1 MDRWEIRPTQTPDD
15 PDRHTLLI
23 RGGPADV
30 AALVKKFGAL
40 LGRPTPFL
48 GEDFNLSLVVHR
60 LTPEIRERLE
70 TWLKEAVPATRPVE
84 EAVSSLSAAMTSPSA
99 AAEPASAPA
108 PVPVPIPAPPEPQ
121 IPPPIRLEMPPL
133 AAPSAPEA
141 APPVPAEVP
150 IPPMPEPAAT
160 APAPAPTTIP
170 PLPEVKPPTVEMK
183 PPVPEMPPLISLTPA
198 PAASDALPPNDPLA
212 SMPTLAPPPA
222 AAAPSEPAAT
232 PPPPEPAAPALPASA
247 PPPATP
253 PPEPPFL
260 MPLRAAWTMETLIV
274 GAYNRFAHAAATQ
287 VIASPGTMYNPLYL
301 YGVPGTGKSHLLHAI
316 ARSLSKGLDGVGLFS
331 TTGPRLSR
339 GVNAGLA
346 AKNLAEIEKKAA
358 DSKAFLIDDIHLM
371 AVSEQNKDALAKI
384 FKTFFDRQQ
393 QVVITSLYPPRALG
407 ALEEALKF
415 SFSKGWSV
423 DLKIPNPAAQKDLIS
438 FAADHAGSKLSIE
451 EVGMLHEKLSQWGY
465 QDLTLWLRRLVA
477 FKELREAA
485 GQPASVSD
493 MLPLIYEPVLAG
505 IGEPPKTGAPFQPPP
520 AQAGAAP
527 LAVIVPKDQLV
538 MSTFAAAQ
546 FHEVGAKF
554 GLRQSYRHAL
564 WESYDAQQPFGVPF
578 LIGDL
583 CHRAGVT
590 RALIVGPTPDSPL
603 GPRSAEFAHAVRRI
617 LENIGVEMGWIPFS
631 GLTTA
636 AHYLNAHLDFV
647 SAPRAP

>member
-1 MDRWEIRPTQTPDD
+1 MDRWELRPTQTPDD

-23 RGGPADV
+23 RGGPGDV
-30 AALVKKFGAL
+30 NALVKKFGAL
-40 LGRPTPFL
+40 LGRPNPFL
-48 GEDFNLSLVVHR
+48 GDDYNLSLVVHR

-70 TWLKEAVPATRPVE
+70 AWLQQAVPAARPA
-84 EAVSSLSAAMTSPSA
+84 EAVRDDLA
-99 AAEPASAPA
+99 AAFDAPA
-108 PVPVPIPAPPEPQ
+108 PAAAPVAAPARPEPAPIRLEPPADAPPPAVPVPSIPSEVPIPAMPELKPPEPQ
-121 IPPPIRLEMPPL
+121 
-133 AAPSAPEA
+133 
-141 APPVPAEVP
+141 
-150 IPPMPEPAAT
+150 
-160 APAPAPTTIP
+160 
-170 PLPEVKPPTVEMK
+170 VKPPEPQVALPEPQITLPEPQVMPPQTELK
-183 PPVPEMPPLISLTPA
+183 PPAPEMPALVSLTPPA
-198 PAASDALPPNDPLA
+198 PASDALPPNDPLA
-212 SMPTLAPPPA
+212 APPALTAPAAAEPPPA
-222 AAAPSEPAAT
+222 TAPAS
-232 PPPPEPAAPALPASA
+232 APALPASA

-260 MPLRAAWTMETLIV
+260 LPLRADWTMETLLV

-287 VIASPGTMYNPLYL
+287 VIASPGSMYNPLYL

-316 ARSLSKGLDGVGLFS
+316 ALALSKGLGGVGLFV

-358 DSKAFLIDDIHLM
+358 ESKALLIDDIHLM
-371 AVSEQNKDALAKI
+371 AVSDQNKDALSKI

-393 QVVITSLYPPRALG
+393 QVVITSLYPPRALS

-423 DLKIPNPAAQKDLIS
+423 DLKIPNPAAQKDLIT
-438 FAADHAGSKLSIE
+438 FASDHSGGKLVLE
-451 EVGMLHEKLSQWGY
+451 EIGLLHDKLSQWGY
-465 QDLTLWLRRLVA
+465 QDLTLWLRRFGA
-477 FKELREAA
+477 FKEMREAA
-485 GQPASVSD
+485 GQPAAVAD

-505 IGEPPKTGAPFQPPP
+505 VGEPPKASVAFSPPP
-520 AQAGAAP
+520 ALSGAAP
-527 LAVIVPKDQLV
+527 LAVIVPKDQLA

-554 GLRQSYRHAL
+554 GFRQSYRHAL

-617 LENIGVEMGWIPFS
+617 LENIGVEMGWIPFT